1 MGNCAH
7 FTDSLSA
14 VRGDGSMPIS
24 TRYDGVNGMAGS
36 GTQSKEFEG
45 NA

>member
-1 MGNCAH
+1 MGRLAH
-7 FTDSLSA
+7 FTDGMSA
-14 VRGDGSMPIS
+14 VRGDGSMPLS

-36 GTQSKEFEG
+36 GTSSREFEG